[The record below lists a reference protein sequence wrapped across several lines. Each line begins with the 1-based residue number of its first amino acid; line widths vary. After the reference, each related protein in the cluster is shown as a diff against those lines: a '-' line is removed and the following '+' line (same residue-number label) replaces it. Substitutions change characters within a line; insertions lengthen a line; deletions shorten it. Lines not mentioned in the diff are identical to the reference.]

1 MEKNKYDDYSKT
13 QEDPSFWLEL
23 SFVAIITTLL
33 ILFVKISTL

>member
-1 MEKNKYDDYSKT
+1 MEKNRYNDYSKT
-13 QEDPSFWLEL
+13 QEESSIGLEL